1 MIAITPRAQEKLND
15 IIASQETASGVRVS
29 VVRGPHGCVH
39 GWSLEI
45 ENERRSDDRIF
56 TYGELE
62 VMVEPELV
70 EALADAAI
78 DYREDA
84 TGIGFRIDVPDA
96 VGAGGHGGH
105 GDGGCGNH

>member
-1 MIAITPRAQEKLND
+1 MIAITPKAQEKLSQ
-15 IIASQETASGVRVS
+15 IITSQGTGAGVRVA

-45 ENERRSDDRIF
+45 ENERRADDRIF
-56 TYGELE
+56 TYGEIEL
-62 VMVEPELV
+62 MVEPELV

-96 VGAGGHGGH
+96 VGSRGHGSQ
-105 GDGGCGNH
+105 GGCGNH